1 MTWAKQI
8 FYSATSS
15 IFHVDYSINSCWSRT
30 LCAIKS
36 EIPSPATVIAFIE
49 PELTTPVHTQTCVVR
64 RLLEN
69 AFLLKGKSNQP
80 NSRLPSFNPFTHRE
94 NALTNYRVYDIL
106 SYDDSNYSGG
116 IQGTPPHLFLDQT
129 EAKSGS
135 DTELYLFNNAF
146 VWYSGT
152 RWVKQT
158 L

>member
-1 MTWAKQI
+1 M
-8 FYSATSS
+8 
-15 IFHVDYSINSCWSRT
+15 
-30 LCAIKS
+30 
-36 EIPSPATVIAFIE
+36 E
-49 PELTTPVHTQTCVVR
+49 PELTTPVDTQTCVVR

-94 NALTNYRVYDIL
+94 NALTNYIVYDIL

-116 IQGTPPHLFLDQT
+116 IQGTPLPHLFLVQT

-135 DTELYLFNNAF
+135 GTELYLFNNAF

-152 RWVKQT
+152 RWAKQT